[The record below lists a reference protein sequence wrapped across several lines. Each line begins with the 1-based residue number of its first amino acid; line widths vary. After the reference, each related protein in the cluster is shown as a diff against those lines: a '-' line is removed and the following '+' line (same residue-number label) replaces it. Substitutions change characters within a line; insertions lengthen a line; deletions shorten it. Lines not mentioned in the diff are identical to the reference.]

1 MISSVFI
8 QCYDDASVATA
19 RKELQSI
26 KSLSGKGVTAVQVLE
41 ASAKRPAGC
50 VVFPCGSTAAVF
62 LHVKG
67 RVDIDAEI
75 AKAQKKLDRASGQI
89 DRQKKVLND
98 PKYQE
103 KVTAELQA
111 TEKKRLADMESEAE
125 GFKATIKQFEDL
137 KLE

>member
-1 MISSVFI
+1 M
-8 QCYDDASVATA
+8 
-19 RKELQSI
+19 
-26 KSLSGKGVTAVQVLE
+26 
-41 ASAKRPAGC
+41 
-50 VVFPCGSTAAVF
+50 FPCGSTAAVF